1 MRLRTVVARGLI
13 LVLLAVAGAP
23 ILALLGNSAGVT
35 EAYAQ
40 SGQTIRNI
48 RIEGN
53 RRVEPETVR
62 SYLLFGPG
70 DVYNPERVDE
80 SLKALFA
87 TGLFQDVSIRRQGS
101 TVIVIVEENPV
112 INQVAFEG
120 NSEIEDKELRA
131 EVQMKPRSIYTRAR
145 VQSDVQRIVDV
156 YRRQGRFAARVDPK
170 IIKLP
175 HNRVDLVF
183 EIYEGPKT
191 TVKGINFVGNQDFS
205 DSTLRDVI
213 TTTESGWFSFL
224 KPTNIYDP
232 DRLRLD
238 RELIRQFYLKNGYA
252 DIQVLSAYADLD
264 REGQGFFITFTLE
277 EGREYRFGA
286 IDVESSIPEL
296 NIEDLRSVVT
306 TRSGKIYDAQKIEKS
321 NEHLTVEASQLGFA
335 FARVR
340 PRADKDGLNQT
351 ISITYVVD
359 QGPRIYIERID
370 IVGNTRTLDSVIRRE
385 FVLVEGDAYNKVLV
399 NAARRRLRGLGFFKK
414 VEILTQPGSSPD
426 RIILVVQVVE
436 QPTGELSFGAGYS
449 TNEGVVGDISLAER
463 NLLGRGQ
470 FVRLALS
477 GSIQRFQIEFGFTE
491 PRFLGRN
498 MSAGFDVFHRETD
511 LTDESSFRSRKTGGG
526 LRLGVPLNDNWAL
539 LTRYTFKR
547 EEIFDV
553 SPTASEAIINS
564 QGVTNVSAVGYTLV
578 YDTRNLR
585 KKPTRGLYFTF
596 NQDLAGLG
604 GDVNYLRSIAEGR
617 GYYPIWKK
625 VIFVSR
631 LQVGNIE
638 GYGGEDV
645 RLQDVFLKGGESVRG
660 FDRAGYGPRDLTTG
674 DSLGGKVFAT
684 ANAEIRYPVPLVP
697 EELGL
702 TGAFFADAG
711 TLFNPGDLGIITTGI
726 IANSNSIRSSVGV
739 SLIWESPLGPFR
751 ADLAQVLSSESYDK
765 EEVFRFGASTS
776 F

>member
-1 MRLRTVVARGLI
+1 MRLRTVVARGLV

-23 ILALLGNSAGVT
+23 VSALLGGSAGVSD
-35 EAYAQ
+35 AYAQ

-48 RIEGN
+48 RVEGN

-87 TGLFQDVSIRRQGS
+87 TGLFQDVRIRRQGG

-120 NSEIEDKELRA
+120 NSEIDDDELRA
-131 EVQMKPRSIYTRAR
+131 EVQLKPRSIYTRAR

-183 EIYEGPKT
+183 EIYEGGKT

-213 TTTESGWFSFL
+213 TTTETGWFSFL

-286 IDVESSIPEL
+286 IDIESSIPEL
-296 NIEDLRSVVT
+296 DIEDLRSVVT
-306 TRSGKIYDAQKIEKS
+306 TKAGKIYDAQKIEKS
-321 NEHLTVEASQLGFA
+321 IEHLTVEASQLGFA

-340 PRADKDGLNQT
+340 PRAQKDVLNET
-351 ISITYVVD
+351 ISITYVID

-399 NAARRRLRGLGFFKK
+399 DAARRRLRGLGFFKK

-426 RIILVVQVVE
+426 RIILVVQVIE

-449 TNEGVVGDISLAER
+449 THEGVVGDISLSER

-477 GSIQRFQIEFGFTE
+477 GSIQRFQIDFGFTE

-498 MSAGFDVFHRETD
+498 MSAGFDLFHRETD

-526 LRLGVPLNDNWAL
+526 LRLGVPLNDDWAF
-539 LTRYTFKR
+539 LTRYTFTR

-585 KKPTRGLYFTF
+585 KNPTRGLYFTF

-625 VIFVSR
+625 VIFVGR
-631 LQVGNIE
+631 LQAGNVE
-638 GYGGEDV
+638 GYDGEDV
-645 RLQDVFLKGGESVRG
+645 RLQDVFFKGGESVRG
-660 FDRAGYGPRDLTTG
+660 FDRAGYGPRDLVTG
-674 DSLGGKVFAT
+674 DALGGKVFAT
-684 ANAEIRYPVPLVP
+684 ANAEIRYPFPFVP

-726 IANSNSIRSSVGV
+726 IANSKSIRSSVGV

-751 ADLAQVLSSESYDK
+751 ADLAQVLSSESFDK

>member
-1 MRLRTVVARGLI
+1 MRLRTVVARGL
-13 LVLLAVAGAP
+13 LAVLLAVVGAP
-23 ILALLGNSAGVT
+23 ITAMFGGPAGSDA
-35 EAYAQ
+35 AYAQ
-40 SGQTIRNI
+40 SGQSIRNI
-48 RIEGN
+48 RVEGN

-87 TGLFQDVSIRRQGS
+87 TGLFKDVSIRRQGG
-101 TVIVIVEENPV
+101 TVIVVVEENPV
-112 INQVAFEG
+112 VNQVAFEG
-120 NSEIEDKELRA
+120 NSEIDDDELRA
-131 EVQMKPRSIYTRAR
+131 EVQLKPRSIYTRAR
-145 VQSDVQRIVDV
+145 VQSDVQRILDV
-156 YRRQGRFAARVDPK
+156 YRRQGRYAGRVEPK

-191 TVKGINFVGNQDFS
+191 TVKGINFVGNEDFS
-205 DSTLRDVI
+205 DATLRDVI
-213 TTTESGWFSFL
+213 TTTETGWFSFL

-238 RELIRQFYLKNGYA
+238 RELLRQFYLKSGYA

-264 REGQGFFITFTLE
+264 REGQGFFITFVIE
-277 EGREYRFGA
+277 EGEEYRFGN

-296 NIEDLRSVVT
+296 DLNDLRRVVT
-306 TRSGKIYDAQKIEKS
+306 TKSGKLYDAQKIEKS
-321 NEHLTVEASQLGFA
+321 IEHLTVEASQLGFA

-340 PRADKDGLNQT
+340 PRVDKDAINRT
-351 ISITYVVD
+351 VSITYVIE

-399 NAARRRLRGLGFFKK
+399 DAANRRLRGLGFFKK
-414 VEILTQPGSSPD
+414 VNIATQPGSSPD

-449 TNEGVVGDISLAER
+449 TNEGIVGDISLSER

-470 FVRLALS
+470 YVRLALS
-477 GSIQRFQIEFGFTE
+477 GSLERFQVDFGFTE

-498 MSAGFDVFHRETD
+498 MSAGFDLFHRETD
-511 LTDESSFRSRKTGGG
+511 QTDESSFRSRETGGG
-526 LRLGVPLNDNWAL
+526 IRFGVPLNDDWAF

-553 SPTASEAIINS
+553 SQNASEAIINS
-564 QGVTNVSAVGYTLV
+564 AGVTNVSAVGYTLV

-585 KKPTRGLYFTF
+585 KNPTRGLYFTL

-604 GDVNYLRSIAEGR
+604 GDVNYYRTLAEGR

-625 VIFVSR
+625 VIFVGR
-631 LQVGNIE
+631 LQAGNIE
-638 GYGGEDV
+638 GFSGQDV
-645 RLQDVFLKGGESVRG
+645 RLQDVFFKGGESVRG
-660 FDRAGYGPRDLTTG
+660 FDRAGYGPRDLVT
-674 DSLGGKVFAT
+674 DDALGGKVFAT
-684 ANAEIRYPVPLVP
+684 ANAEVRFPVPLVP

-702 TGAFFADAG
+702 SGAVFADAG

-726 IANSNSIRSSVGV
+726 IANAKTIRSSVGV
-739 SLIWESPLGPFR
+739 GLIWESPLGPFR
-751 ADLAQVLSSESYDK
+751 ADLAQVLTSEEYDQ
-765 EEVFRFGASTS
+765 EELFRFGASTS

>member
-1 MRLRTVVARGLI
+1 M
-13 LVLLAVAGAP
+13 
-23 ILALLGNSAGVT
+23 
-35 EAYAQ
+35 
-40 SGQTIRNI
+40 
-48 RIEGN
+48 
-53 RRVEPETVR
+53 
-62 SYLLFGPG
+62 
-70 DVYNPERVDE
+70 
-80 SLKALFA
+80 
-87 TGLFQDVSIRRQGS
+87 
-101 TVIVIVEENPV
+101 
-112 INQVAFEG
+112 
-120 NSEIEDKELRA
+120 
-131 EVQMKPRSIYTRAR
+131 
-145 VQSDVQRIVDV
+145 QRIVDV

-183 EIYEGPKT
+183 EIYEGGKT

-205 DSTLRDVI
+205 DATLRDVI
-213 TTTESGWFSFL
+213 TTTETGWFSFL

-286 IDVESSIPEL
+286 IDIESSIPEL
-296 NIEDLRSVVT
+296 DIEDLRSVVT

-321 NEHLTVEASQLGFA
+321 VEHLTVEASQLGFA

-340 PRADKDGLNQT
+340 PRAEKDVLNQT
-351 ISITYVVD
+351 ISMTYVIE

-399 NAARRRLRGLGFFKK
+399 DAARRRLRGLGFFKK

-426 RIILVVQVVE
+426 RIILVVQVIE

-449 TNEGVVGDISLAER
+449 TNEGVVGDISLSER

-477 GSIQRFQIEFGFTE
+477 GSIERFQIDFGFTE

-526 LRLGVPLNDNWAL
+526 LRLGVPLNDDWAF
-539 LTRYTFKR
+539 LTRYTFTR

-553 SPTASEAIINS
+553 SPLASEAIINS

-585 KKPTRGLYFTF
+585 KNPTRGLYFTF

-625 VIFVSR
+625 VIFVGR
-631 LQVGNIE
+631 LQAGNIE
-638 GYGGEDV
+638 GYDGEDV
-645 RLQDVFLKGGESVRG
+645 RLQDVFFKGGESVRG
-660 FDRAGYGPRDLTTG
+660 FDRAGYGPRDLVTG
-674 DSLGGKVFAT
+674 DALGGKVFAT
-684 ANAEIRYPVPLVP
+684 ANAEIRYPVPFVP

-726 IANSNSIRSSVGV
+726 IANSKSIRSSVGA

-751 ADLAQVLSSESYDK
+751 ADIAQVLSSESFDK